1 MIDNKKAKIQNIVN
15 SKKGQLPL
23 VLSIKEKIMIVMKF
37 GGSSVA
43 NAERIKHVASIIQN
57 FAQKRPVV
65 VLSAMGD
72 TTDHLL
78 EAAELAVNGTV
89 DIAKVE
95 KLHIDTAKELGIEVP
110 AIQELLEELKTLLTG
125 IKMLHELT
133 KRTRDYLVSFGERM
147 SVRMMAAYLSK
158 IGTGA
163 KFYDA
168 WDIGMVSD
176 SNYMSAE
183 LLDDVWENIP
193 KALESYKSGKT
204 KEIPIVTGFI
214 AKDKNGIIT
223 TLGRG
228 GSDLSATMIG
238 AATDAEEIQTWKDV
252 DGILT
257 TDPRVV
263 KEAKTVPEVTYEE
276 AQELAMFGSQVLHPR
291 SMIPCR
297 KTGTTVRVKNSY
309 NIDSPGT
316 VIVEKHSGATP
327 RVTAITCVKNVTLI
341 DIQSSGMFGAAG
353 FLAHI
358 FNQFL
363 KWNISIDV
371 IATSEVS
378 VSLTVNTKA
387 DLSGLIDDLERVAD
401 VNVKTS
407 KSIVTLICDASH
419 SSSILSDAFSALSK
433 EGVNVQMISQGASKV
448 NISMLVD
455 EDETNKVVQILHS
468 ALF

>member
-1 MIDNKKAKIQNIVN
+1 
-15 SKKGQLPL
+15 
-23 VLSIKEKIMIVMKF
+23 MKF

-43 NAERIKHVASIIQN
+43 NAERIRHVASIIQ
-57 FAQKRPVV
+57 AYKESRPVV

-78 EAAELAVNGTV
+78 EAADLAVKGKV

-95 KLHIDTAKELGIEVP
+95 ELHYKTAKELDVQVP
-110 AIQELLEELKTLLTG
+110 EITELLEELNTLLTG
-125 IKMLHELT
+125 ISMLRELT

-147 SVRMMAAYLSK
+147 SVRMMAAYLNK
-158 IGTGA
+158 MGTEA
-163 KFYDA
+163 RHYDA

-183 LLDDVWENIP
+183 LLDEVWQEIP
-193 KALESYKSGKT
+193 RHLNSYKNGTDKA
-204 KEIPIVTGFI
+204 IPIITGFI
-214 AKDKNGIIT
+214 AKDKKGIIT

-238 AATDAEEIQTWKDV
+238 SALGAEEIQTWKDV

-257 TDPRVV
+257 ADPRIVP
-263 KEAKTVPEVTYEE
+263 EAHTVPEVTYEE

-297 KTGTTVRVKNSY
+297 KTGTPVRVKNSY
-309 NIDSPGT
+309 NIKSPGSI
-316 VIVEKHSGATP
+316 IVEEHHSARP
-327 RVTAITCVKNVTLI
+327 QVTAITTVKNVTLI
-341 DIQSSGMFGAAG
+341 DIQSSRMLGASG

-363 KWNISIDV
+363 KWEISIDV

-378 VSLTVNTKA
+378 VSLTVNGNK
-387 DLSGLIDDLERVAD
+387 DLGGLLEDLGRVAE
-401 VNVKTS
+401 VRAK
-407 KSIVTLICDASH
+407 KGKAIVTIICNAGH
-419 SSSILSDAFSALSK
+419 SSSILADVFASLK
-433 EGVNVQMISQGASKV
+433 NEGINVQMISQGASKV
-448 NISMLVD
+448 NISMLVENAD
-455 EDETNKVVQILHS
+455 ADRTVKILHS
-468 ALF
+468 ALFK

>member
-1 MIDNKKAKIQNIVN
+1 
-15 SKKGQLPL
+15 
-23 VLSIKEKIMIVMKF
+23 MIVMKF

-43 NAERIKHVASIIQN
+43 NAERIRHVASIIQ
-57 FAQKRPVV
+57 AYKEERPVV

-78 EAAELAVNGTV
+78 DAADMAVNGKV
-89 DIAKVE
+89 DIVKVE
-95 KLHIDTAKELGIEVP
+95 QLHFDTAKELGIDVP
-110 AIQELLEELKTLLTG
+110 AIKELLTELNTLLTG
-125 IKMLHELT
+125 ISMLHELT

-147 SVRMMAAYLSK
+147 SVRMMAAYLEK
-158 IGTGA
+158 QGTPA

-176 SNYMSAE
+176 SNYMAAE
-183 LLDDVWENIP
+183 LLDEVWDNIP
-193 KALESYKSGKT
+193 KHLNDYKNGT
-204 KEIPIVTGFI
+204 QKEIPIVTGFI
-214 AKDKNGIIT
+214 AKDSKGIIT

-238 AATDAEEIQTWKDV
+238 AAMKADEIQTWKDV

-257 TDPRVV
+257 TDPRIV
-263 KEAKTVPEVTYEE
+263 KEAHTVPEVTYEE
-276 AQELAMFGSQVLHPR
+276 AQELAMFGAQVLHPR

-297 KTGTTVRVKNSY
+297 KTGTPVRVKNSY
-309 NIDSPGT
+309 NIKSAGS

-327 RVTAITCVKNVTLI
+327 RVTAITNVKNVTLI
-341 DIQSSGMFGAAG
+341 DIQSSRMLNACG

-387 DLSGLIDDLERVAD
+387 DLTGLLEDIARIAE
-401 VNVKTS
+401 VKAT
-407 KSIVTLICDASH
+407 KNKAIVTMICDAAH
-419 SSSILSDAFSALSK
+419 SSSILKDAFTALNDA
-433 EGVNVQMISQGASKV
+433 GINVQMISQGASKV

-455 EDETNKVVQILHS
+455 SEQANDVVSILHK

>member
-1 MIDNKKAKIQNIVN
+1 M
-15 SKKGQLPL
+15 
-23 VLSIKEKIMIVMKF
+23 
-37 GGSSVA
+37 A
-43 NAERIKHVASIIQN
+43 NAERIRHVASIIQN
-57 FAQKRPVV
+57 FKDERPVV

-78 EAAELAVNGTV
+78 DAADMAVKGTV

-95 KLHIDTAKELGIEVP
+95 KLHFDTARELEIDVP
-110 AIQELLEELKTLLTG
+110 AIKELLEELKFLLTG
-125 IKMLHELT
+125 ISMLHELT

-147 SVRMMAAYLSK
+147 SVRMMAAYLEK
-158 IGTGA
+158 QGTAA

-168 WDIGMVSD
+168 WDIGMISD

-183 LLDDVWENIP
+183 LLDEVWENIP
-193 KALESYKSGKT
+193 KHLSDYKNGKQ

-238 AATDAEEIQTWKDV
+238 AAMKADEIQTWKDV

-257 TDPRVV
+257 TDPRIV
-263 KEAKTVPEVTYEE
+263 KEARTVGEVTYEE

-297 KTGTTVRVKNSY
+297 KTGTPVRVKNSY
-309 NIDSPGT
+309 NIKSAGS

-327 RVTAITCVKNVTLI
+327 RVTAITSVKNVTLI
-341 DIQSSGMFGAAG
+341 DIQSSRMLGAAG

-387 DLSGLIDDLERVAD
+387 DLTGLLEDLARVAE
-401 VNVKTS
+401 VKAT
-407 KSIVTLICDASH
+407 KEKAIVTLICDAAH
-419 SSSILSDAFSALSK
+419 SSSILSDAFNALTK
-433 EGVNVQMISQGASKV
+433 ENINVQMISQGASKV

-455 EDETNKVVQILHS
+455 ANQANDVVKILHK